1 MTTRPPFVLA
11 AAALISAWPSGGFA
25 QTPAQAPAQTGALAS
40 AQGSEKSADAKEK
53 KKRFTTFFD
62 TDEPLTVTLVTNI
75 KRIRGDK
82 SDKAPWRSAQWGYFR
97 PDSSKVEIP
106 IKARTR
112 GLWRLKNCEFP
123 PLRLDFP
130 GKELQG
136 TPFDGLN
143 KPKLVSYC
151 RNDDEFEQYVLQEYQ
166 LYRIYNL
173 LTPASHRA
181 RLLRLTYADS
191 ASGKALTTRYAI
203 MLEEPDEMAARFE
216 GSIMEQKGARAADL
230 EPQHALLVGLY
241 SYFIANTDWSV
252 AGLHNFEL
260 LVRGDGTV
268 IPVAYDFDFA
278 GVVNAKYATVDPSLS
293 VQRVR
298 DRLFRGYCAS
308 PDEYGRT
315 FALFN
320 EKKDAIY
327 GLYKDRIGQLMK
339 PKIVDE
345 TLSFYDE
352 FYRTI
357 NDPRLAKRRILDA
370 CRD

>member
-1 MTTRPPFVLA
+1 MTTRPPFFLA
-11 AAALISAWPSGGFA
+11 AAALLSAVPSGVFA
-25 QTPAQAPAQTGALAS
+25 QTAAQPGAVAS
-40 AQGSEKSADAKEK
+40 AQGTEQSTEAKAK
-53 KKRFTTFFD
+53 KKRITTFFD
-62 TDEPLTVTLVTNI
+62 TDEPLQVTLVTNL

-82 SDKAPWRSAQWGYFR
+82 SDKAPWRSAQWGYVR

-112 GLWRLKNCEFP
+112 GIWRLKNCEFP

-130 GKELQG
+130 NKEPQG

-151 RNDDEFEQYVLQEYQ
+151 KNDDDYEQYVLQELQ

-173 LTPASHRA
+173 LTPMSHRA

-191 ASGKALTTRYAI
+191 ASGEALTTRYAI
-203 MLEEPDEMAARFE
+203 MLEEPEEMAARFD
-216 GSIMEQKGARAADL
+216 GTIIEQKGARAADL

-241 SYFIANTDWSV
+241 SYFIANTDFSV

-260 LVRGDGTV
+260 LAKGDGTV
-268 IPVAYDFDFA
+268 IPVAFDFDFSGA
-278 GVVNAKYATVDPSLS
+278 VNARYATVDPSLDVS
-293 VQRVR
+293 RVR

-308 PDEYGRT
+308 AEEYAET

-320 EKKDAIY
+320 QKKDAIY
-327 GLYKDRIGQLMK
+327 GLYNDRIGQLMDRK
-339 PKIVDE
+339 VVDA
-345 TLSFYDE
+345 TLKFYDE
-352 FYRTI
+352 FYKTI
-357 NDPRLAKRRILDA
+357 NDPRLAKRHILDR
-370 CRD
+370 CDG